1 MRVQIK
7 GQMSLFDFLEDK
19 KPGEKIVSAYTI
31 DEFDKQFKVGDLFK
45 YYGTTSV
52 LEVTDMMYGETMA
65 QIRNVTLEERKMYVG
80 ERYYINKTSYGK
92 WYKEA

>member
-19 KPGEKIVSAYTI
+19 KPAVKIVNAYTI

-45 YYGTTSV
+45 YYGMGNV
-52 LEVTDMMYGETMA
+52 LEITDMMYGETMA